1 MAVLDKLKELL
12 GIGGGEGET
21 TAGTVAANVASG
33 LSSNDKTNVDEKP
46 KQDKLSQ
53 QILRYPLDVEG
64 DYYPHSVNFRI
75 NLRNSV
81 ESGKNTRG
89 GGGVN
94 NGTLTNNPDGVS
106 TAMEDLFGLAINTS
120 ITAAGSAAP
129 GGLLTGVA
137 AMGAA
142 ELSGL
147 TDQLAHRASNLV
159 TMNTTRQT
167 KSIITLAQTASPNM
181 KNEAQW
187 DSTDFGLLGML
198 LSQGGMNNMA
208 AALKTGPGAMGD
220 GGEFALRQV
229 ASLANIGKQMGLNL
243 PLEATLEVTSS
254 KVANPFKEQLFKT
267 MNFRS
272 FDFNHIF
279 APRNKEELR
288 QVLMILN
295 EFEKYMLPEK
305 STSELF
311 LKYPAEFEIE
321 YRYRGNKNA
330 FINQIQ
336 TCALTGMNV
345 DYGSGGMMSGFK
357 DMGGA
362 PSEIKLTLQFKE
374 LILRERNGI
383 RNLAEERGM
392 GEPPTGPA
400 TGQED
405 QKNENGQSNSQI
417 VSTPETIG

>member
-129 GGLLTGVA
+129 GGLVTGVA
-137 AMGAA
+137 AMAAA
-142 ELSGL
+142 EASGL
-147 TDQLAHRASNLV
+147 TDQLARRASNLV

-208 AALKTGPGAMGD
+208 AALKTGDGLMGE

-295 EFEKYMLPEK
+295 EFEKYMLPQK

-400 TGQED
+400 TGQEN
-405 QKNENGQSNSQI
+405 QENTASGAGDNI
-417 VSTPETIG
+417 TSTPETIG

>member
-1 MAVLDKLKELL
+1 MSIVDKFKELL

-21 TAGTVAANVASG
+21 TASIVANTVSSG
-33 LSSNDKTNVDEKP
+33 FSSDDKPDPEDNSKE
-46 KQDKLSQ
+46 DKLSQ

-81 ESGKNTRG
+81 EASGGNGTRG
-89 GGGVN
+89 S
-94 NGTLTNNPDGVS
+94 GTQLGDSITNNPDGVATS
-106 TAMEDLFGLAINTS
+106 MEDAFGLAINTS
-120 ITAAGSAAP
+120 IATVGSRLP
-129 GGLLTGVA
+129 GGLLTA
-137 AMGAA
+137 AGLVVGA
-142 ELSGL
+142 EGSGL
-147 TDQLAHRASNLV
+147 TDELARRATNLV
-159 TMNTTRQT
+159 QMNTTRQT

-198 LSQGGMNNMA
+198 LESGGLNNMA
-208 AALKTGPGAMGD
+208 AALKTKE

-229 ASLANIGKQMGLNL
+229 ASLANIGKQMGVNL

-288 QVLMILN
+288 QVLRIIN
-295 EFEKYMLPEK
+295 EFEFYMHPEK
-305 STSELF
+305 DKSQLF

-321 YRYRGNKNA
+321 YRYRGNKNS

-374 LILRERNGI
+374 LVLRERGMI
-383 RNLAEERGM
+383 RHFSRERAAG

-400 TGQED
+400 TGQET
-405 QKNENGQSNSQI
+405 QVNENGQSNSQI
-417 VSTPETIG
+417 VANPDTN